1 MKSLHSHLLTLT
13 LAGLL
18 GAASASALA
27 QSMAEAASPAGASS
41 FKSFD
46 SNNDGQI
53 SLEEFKAQGGDEQ
66 VFTEIDADQD
76 KRLSQDEFARLGKPS
91 PQRY

>member
-18 GAASASALA
+18 SAASAPALA
-27 QSMAEAASPAGASS
+27 QSMAEATSPAGASS

-46 SNNDGQI
+46 SNKDGQI

-91 PQRY
+91 TQRY